1 MKLAFTIPLD
11 ETCREIQ
18 MSTEETLF
26 WVGVGF
32 VLATVGHAIY
42 RFIKHK
48 VREHERIVNEKILMG
63 IK

>member
-1 MKLAFTIPLD
+1 
-11 ETCREIQ
+11 

-26 WVGVGF
+26 WIGVGF
-32 VLATVGHAIY
+32 VLTTVGQAIC

-48 VREHERIVNEKILMG
+48 IREHERIVDEKILRG

>member
-1 MKLAFTIPLD
+1 
-11 ETCREIQ
+11 

-32 VLATVGHAIY
+32 VLTTVGQALY
-42 RFIKHK
+42 RFIKRK
-48 VREHERIVNEKILMG
+48 LREHERIVNEKILRG